1 MSLIPPSLTH
11 SFKLAL
17 FKKFLQLGIVG
28 LNSGFKMPLTLGIV
42 NDQGVQIDFIQW
54 NLHFERGQPLYK
66 GQMAGSQVCP
76 FFGGSTAYVGEKS

>member
-17 FKKFLQLGIVG
+17 FKRFLQLGIVG

-42 NDQGVQIDFIQW
+42 NDQGAKV
-54 NLHFERGQPLYK
+54 NANRLYTVEPPL
-66 GQMAGSQVCP
+66 
-76 FFGGSTAYVGEKS
+76 